1 MKSAKCLELA
11 FVLTSCNINT
21 FILFNQMAKTKKYEQ
36 GNFCNRKAI
45 TLAQYW
51 KEFVPSMKTVLLF
64 NTRCFFSFLLLNTS
78 VCCCFLGHIIPRK
91 WLWNE
96 QGMISEVSCCW
107 VSTAPFRGEALSIV
121 PPCKVY
127 NTEAVTLPHMK
138 RKESKKRWIWAQ
150 SVQTVR
156 VSTQKENEGL
166 IKSNSLIFPT
176 ALVGKCFL
184 VTYLTHYCQNLLE
197 VK

>member
-1 MKSAKCLELA
+1 MNRAISVTGKQSLLHNTGKS
-11 FVLTSCNINT
+11 
-21 FILFNQMAKTKKYEQ
+21 LFHLWK
-36 GNFCNRKAI
+36 
-45 TLAQYW
+45 QYCCSIQD
-51 KEFVPSMKTVLLF
+51 V
-64 NTRCFFSFLLLNTS
+64 FFSFLLLNTS
-78 VCCCFLGHIIPRK
+78 VCCFFLGHIIPRK